1 MLAGIVKRP
10 APYSGS
16 YPYNWPAVVFTTV
29 GYFSIFFLFFILIRQ
44 ETNASFHPSLLGS
57 AFLFTALLVVLCTLW
72 LIALAHG
79 FRRRLT
85 ILQGLGMGLLAD
97 LLVWHGLEVLYQ
109 PATDR
114 SVIEF
119 VLFLGCS
126 GSAMLLA
133 VHGNADG
140 LQRGR
145 QEQQLLETDELT
157 GLLNR
162 HGVARRY
169 GELPEE
175 TPVIVLMLDL
185 NNLKAVNDRLGHSA
199 GDHHLKTV
207 AHELRTQL
215 PMDAFLGRW
224 GGDEFV
230 AILPGGTQVPELMK
244 AVQAK
249 VRHPDVTLIPF
260 AVGNVQVSAEVP
272 LERALALA
280 DQKMYAD
287 KQAIY
292 RERERLDTDHVGTTA
307 FPHFLMGLSTQQQ
320 ILEQGALRAAELAD
334 FEGWFFVS
342 GTEPIRLTFQ
352 DRAGAE
358 VQQTVIPAELL
369 DNGTIA
375 AFLRHREPVWAA
387 DYEHSPYA
395 YAPWMARGLKS
406 FAVAPVVVDGSVVAA
421 VGFTSHR
428 AWRSMKPQAEHLLE
442 AVAIRLAQQIEQ
454 DRVLERTQASV
465 EAGITG
471 MGVIMEARDLETAGH
486 TDRVVKLALQLG
498 TATGLD
504 PEQLQA
510 LRLGAYL
517 HDVGK
522 LGIPDR
528 VLLKP
533 GALDAEEWTL
543 MQSHSETGARM
554 AMRLPSLPAASVE
567 VIRSHHERWDGTGY
581 PQGLAG
587 ASIPLLARIFAL
599 CDVYDALVNVRPYKR
614 AWTPEAARAE
624 ILAQAGKHFDPQLT
638 GLFTEQVLE
647 REAHAAFH
655 PQPD

>member
-1 MLAGIVKRP
+1 MLAGTVKRP

-16 YPYNWPAVVFTTV
+16 YPYNWPAVVFSTA
-29 GYFSIFFLFFILIRQ
+29 GYLSTFFLFFMLIRQ
-44 ETNASFHPSLLGS
+44 GANASFHPTLLGF
-57 AFLFTALLVVLCTLW
+57 AFLFTALLVALCTLW
-72 LIALAHG
+72 LIALAYG

-85 ILQGLGMGLLAD
+85 ILQGIGMGLLAD
-97 LLVWHGLEVLYQ
+97 LMVWHGLELLYQ
-109 PATDR
+109 SAADR

-119 VLFLGCS
+119 MLLLGCS

-140 LQRGR
+140 LQRGLH
-145 QEQQLLETDELT
+145 EQQILETDELT

-169 GELPEE
+169 GELTGEANV
-175 TPVIVLMLDL
+175 TVMMLDV
-185 NNLKAVNDRLGHSA
+185 NNLKAVNDSLGHSA
-199 GDHHLKTV
+199 GDHHLRTI
-207 AHELRTQL
+207 AYELQTQF
-215 PMDAFLGRW
+215 PADAFLGRW

-230 AILPGGTQVPELMK
+230 AVLPEDSQVSELMK
-244 AVQAK
+244 AVQTR
-249 VRHPDVTLIPF
+249 VQHPDATLIPF
-260 AVGNVQVSAEVP
+260 AVGNVQVKASVP

-292 RERERLDTDHVGTTA
+292 HERQRLSADSIGIVS

-320 ILEQGALRAAELAD
+320 ILEQGASRAAELAD
-334 FEGWFFVS
+334 FEGWFFACDGETV
-342 GTEPIRLTFQ
+342 RLTHQ
-352 DRAGAE
+352 ERSGE
-358 VQQTVIPAELL
+358 PVQHTLIPAHLQAS
-369 DNGTIA
+369 GTIA
-375 AFLRHREPVWAA
+375 AVLKHGKTIWAA
-387 DYEHSPYA
+387 DYEHSPHA
-395 YAPWMARGLKS
+395 QDHWIQSGLKS
-406 FAVAPVVVDGSVVAA
+406 VAAAPVIVDGVVVAA
-421 VGFTSHR
+421 VGFTSHVT
-428 AWRSMKPQAEHLLE
+428 WRSVKPQAEQLLE
-442 AVAIRLAQQIEQ
+442 AVAIRLVQQIEQ
-454 DRVLERTQASV
+454 NRVLERMQASV

-486 TDRVVKLALQLG
+486 TNRVVKLALQLG
-498 TATGLD
+498 EAAGLD
-504 PEQLQA
+504 PERLQA

-533 GALDAEEWTL
+533 GALDAEEWAL

-567 VIRSHHERWDGTGY
+567 VIRSHHERWDGAGY

-587 ASIPLLARIFAL
+587 ESIPLLARIFAL
-599 CDVYDALVNVRPYKR
+599 CDVYDALINVRPYKR
-614 AWTPEAARAE
+614 AWTPEAARVE
-624 ILAQAGKHFDPQLT
+624 MLAQAGKHFDPQLT
-638 GLFTEQVLE
+638 VLFTEQVLE
-647 REAHAAFH
+647 
-655 PQPD
+655 